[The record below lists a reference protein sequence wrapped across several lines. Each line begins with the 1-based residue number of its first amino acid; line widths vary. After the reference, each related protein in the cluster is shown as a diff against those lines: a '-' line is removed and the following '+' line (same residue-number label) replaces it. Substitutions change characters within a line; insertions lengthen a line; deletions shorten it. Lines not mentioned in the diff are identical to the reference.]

1 MHARLKWGRM
11 IFLAI
16 CMLILT
22 APSTLAAERGV
33 ASWYGPRHHGKLM
46 ANGERFDQWG
56 FTAAHRTLPFGTVL
70 RVKNLRTERYVYVV
84 ITDRGPFTRGRVLDL
99 SRGAAQTLDMVSNGV
114 DRVEFVIIHRPSRN
128 R

>member
-1 MHARLKWGRM
+1 MAAFSRRILVA
-11 IFLAI
+11 L
-16 CMLILT
+16 CLLLLT

-56 FTAAHRTLPFGTVL
+56 FTAAHRSLPFGTIL
-70 RVKNLRTERYVYVV
+70 RVRNLRTDRIVYVV
-84 ITDRGPFTRGRVLDL
+84 ITDRGPFSGNRVLDL
-99 SRGAAQTLDMVSNGV
+99 SRGAAQSLDMISSGI
-114 DRVEFVIIHRPSRN
+114 DRVEFVITHRPRRN